1 MFYCESRNNNNFLI
15 FICKMEVEVRSEKVT
30 VQIEDVSVGD
40 DQYFVVSVSEIL
52 INIVEKVEN
61 VDQFL
66 IVVV

>member
-15 FICKMEVEVRSEKVT
+15 FICKIEVEVSSEKVT
-30 VQIEDVSVGD
+30 VQIEDVSVGN
-40 DQYFVVSVSEIL
+40 DQYFVVLVSEKL
-52 INIVEKVEN
+52 IDIVDKVKN